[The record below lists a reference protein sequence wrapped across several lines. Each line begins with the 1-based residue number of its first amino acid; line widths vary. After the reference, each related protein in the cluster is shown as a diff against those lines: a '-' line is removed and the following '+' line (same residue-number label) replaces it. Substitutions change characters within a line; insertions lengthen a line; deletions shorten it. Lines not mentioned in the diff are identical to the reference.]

1 MAKGT
6 LYIISAPSGAG
17 KSSLIKALLKT
28 QLTSNTR
35 VSVSHTTRAPRPN
48 EHHGEH
54 YFFVT
59 VDEFKQLIEQ
69 NAFLEY
75 AKVFGHYYGTSGQ
88 AINTMLAQGIDL
100 FLDIDWQ
107 GARQVRARMPLAR
120 SIFILPPSR
129 QELERRLRDRG
140 QDNDQ
145 VIADRMV
152 KAVAELSHY
161 DEYDYLIINDDFDTA
176 LQDLRTIIHAE
187 RLLLTQQRERYAALI
202 SKLLAV

>member
-1 MAKGT
+1 MTKGT

-28 QLTSNTR
+28 QPTYDTR
-35 VSVSHTTRAPRPN
+35 VSVSHTTRAPRPG

-54 YFFVT
+54 YFFVA

-75 AKVFGHYYGTSGQ
+75 AEVFGHYYGTSVQ
-88 AINTMLAQGIDL
+88 AINNMLTQGIDL

-107 GARQVRARMPLAR
+107 GARQVREKMPLAR

-129 QELERRLRDRG
+129 EELERRLRGRG
-140 QDNDQ
+140 QDDDE

-161 DEYDYLIINDDFDTA
+161 NEYDYLIINDDFATA
-176 LQDLRTIIHAE
+176 LQDLKAIIRTE
-187 RLLLTQQRERYAALI
+187 RLLLTRQRQRHAALI
-202 SKLLAV
+202 SKLLAD